1 MRAPT
6 LIFSAL
12 LLAGC
17 ASPESAPHTTPSGAA
32 TATTPAAAPTAVNK
46 VCPMTGE
53 PLDPAVT
60 VTYRGKPVGFCC
72 SECVEDWRKLTDDQR
87 DARLKKSM

>member
-1 MRAPT
+1 MKAA
-6 LIFSAL
+6 AL
-12 LLAGC
+12 LLALPLALSAC
-17 ASPESAPHTTPSGAA
+17 ASHSPSSSAAA
-32 TATTPAAAPTAVNK
+32 TASPSASTQTAINN

-60 VTYRGKPVGFCC
+60 VAYKGQPVGFCC